1 MWGISSQLLQQST
14 ATFLTLNKVAPPDLE
29 HGVAPLSPPGLCS
42 HCFLDM
48 GLLLSAAAPDLRC
61 GVNIVQ
67 MAESI
72 YRLDAI
78 SIKLP
83 TIFLTELQQTI
94 LKFYD
99 NTKAI
104 AKEILRKVIEA
115 IILPDFRLYYKATV
129 IKIAYY

>member
-1 MWGISSQLLQQST
+1 MIQRNGVMCC
-14 ATFLTLNKVAPPDLE
+14 LTVIINIAKMFIYPKQYIDLM
-29 HGVAPLSPPGLCS
+29 HPLSILMTVS
-42 HCFLDM
+42 
-48 GLLLSAAAPDLRC
+48 
-61 GVNIVQ
+61 
-67 MAESI
+67 
-72 YRLDAI
+72 
-78 SIKLP
+78 
-83 TIFLTELQQTI
+83 TELQQTI